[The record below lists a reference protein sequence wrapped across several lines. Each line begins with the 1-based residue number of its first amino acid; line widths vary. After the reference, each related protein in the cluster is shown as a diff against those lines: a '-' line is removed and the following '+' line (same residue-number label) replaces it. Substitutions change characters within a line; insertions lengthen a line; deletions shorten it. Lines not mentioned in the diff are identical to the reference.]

1 MGDCVVR
8 TMPVYQT
15 DYELLEKYKS
25 LIGAW
30 GASTE
35 AFDLTTPDS
44 LGGLDLMFYSA
55 ADPVDDLDASRLVSR
70 IQWLPRLRHLFLGYG
85 ENTVLVIPY
94 SLGIRRDFYW
104 RWVIENTMPDTSHN
118 DILHLCSQA
127 FDIEVNSESVEPII
141 QSNSLHC
148 ILGSFIADAQSDPL
162 TRLEVTAGILSVAP
176 DSSAILCSLL
186 EHTFRDVPCEVQL
199 VAHKVLAFL
208 LSMDDDIILLNF
220 EALEEALHLDH
231 STLSQAIKRLHP
243 FIFVWSPPSNPERV
257 FLRWQNQLCHLQERR
272 NYPLLDRA
280 CQEVF
285 LFWMHFRTSL
295 LPGLGVDGGRFLE
308 YAFNAVHFIHTSSG
322 LATVVEELRNFPF
335 AQFALQENELNKSR
349 GLKAMI
355 HQLSHLVSPILKDL
369 RIG

>member
-1 MGDCVVR
+1 
-8 TMPVYQT
+8 
-15 DYELLEKYKS
+15 
-25 LIGAW
+25 
-30 GASTE
+30 
-35 AFDLTTPDS
+35 
-44 LGGLDLMFYSA
+44 
-55 ADPVDDLDASRLVSR
+55 
-70 IQWLPRLRHLFLGYG
+70 
-85 ENTVLVIPY
+85 
-94 SLGIRRDFYW
+94 
-104 RWVIENTMPDTSHN
+104 MPDTSHN

-272 NYPLLDRA
+272 NYPLLDQA